1 MTNDNVNPNWM
12 DERDPETRPNLVCHV
27 ELSIETGDT
36 FREQHAKAAWALRTI
51 ALQLEEGKFE
61 DGFFPITT
69 LEGEK
74 LGELYLSYDGIL
86 KP

>member
-1 MTNDNVNPNWM
+1 MTNDNVNSRWI
-12 DERDPETRPNLVCHV
+12 DERDPETQPNLVCHV

-36 FREQHAKAAWALRTI
+36 FREQHAKAARALRTV
-51 ALQLEEGKFE
+51 AVQLEEGKFE
-61 DGFFPITT
+61 DGSYPIVS

-74 LGELYLSYDGIL
+74 LGEVYLSYDGIL